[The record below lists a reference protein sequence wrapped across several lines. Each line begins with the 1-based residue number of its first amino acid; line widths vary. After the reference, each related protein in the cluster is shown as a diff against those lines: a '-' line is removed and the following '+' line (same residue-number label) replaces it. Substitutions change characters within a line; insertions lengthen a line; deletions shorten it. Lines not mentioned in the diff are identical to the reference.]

1 LKVDTMVVLKA
12 ALTVELT
19 VALMVDEM
27 VVMKE
32 LHLVELMVE

>member
-1 LKVDTMVVLKA
+1 MVVLKA
-12 ALTVELT
+12 GLTVELK